1 MELEKKI
8 GKLLREK
15 DLTITTAESC
25 TGGLIA
31 NRITNVSGASD
42 YFEAGF
48 ITYSNRA
55 KTIFLSVP
63 ENVIKKRGAV
73 SPEVARLM
81 AEGARK
87 ATGGGIGLAV
97 TGIAGPSG
105 GTEEKP
111 VGTVYIGLSCG
122 FGTFVRHF
130 LFKGTRGKIKNQ
142 SSEAALTFVLDC
154 LEGRVE

>member
-15 DLTITTAESC
+15 GVTIATAESC

-31 NRITNVSGASD
+31 NRITDVSGASD

-48 ITYSNRA
+48 VTYSNRA
-55 KTIFLSVP
+55 KTVFLAVP
-63 ENVIKKRGAV
+63 ENVIKERGAV

-81 AEGARK
+81 ADGVKKVTGA
-87 ATGGGIGLAV
+87 GIGLAV
-97 TGIAGPSG
+97 TGIAGPTG

-111 VGTVYIGLSCG
+111 VGTVYIGISCG

-130 LFKGTRGKIKNQ
+130 LFSGTRRKIK
-142 SSEAALTFVLDC
+142 SRTSEAALTCVLDC

>member
-1 MELEKKI
+1 MELEKQI

-15 DLTITTAESC
+15 GLAIATAESC

-48 ITYSNRA
+48 VTYSNRA
-55 KTIFLSVP
+55 KTAFLAVP
-63 ENVIKKRGAV
+63 EDVVKKRGAV

-81 AEGARK
+81 AAGVKKVTGASL
-87 ATGGGIGLAV
+87 GLAV
-97 TGIAGPSG
+97 TGIAGPTG

-111 VGTVYIGLSCG
+111 VGTVYIGISTG

-130 LFKGTRGKIKNQ
+130 LFSGTRRKIK
-142 SSEAALTFVLDC
+142 SLTSEAALTFVLDY
-154 LEGRVE
+154 LEGRVQ

>member
-15 DLTITTAESC
+15 NLTMATAESC

-48 ITYSNRA
+48 ITYSNRT
-55 KTIFLSVP
+55 KTAFLAVS
-63 ENVIKKRGAV
+63 EDVIKNRGAV

-81 AEGARK
+81 AEGVKRV
-87 ATGGGIGLAV
+87 TGAGIGIAV
-97 TGIAGPSG
+97 TGIAGPTG
-105 GTEEKP
+105 GTQEKP
-111 VGTVYIGLSCG
+111 VGTVYIGISSGL
-122 FGTFVRHF
+122 GTFVRHF
-130 LFKGTRGKIKNQ
+130 LFSGTRRKIK
-142 SSEAALTFVLDC
+142 SRTSEAALTCVLDC

>member
-1 MELEKKI
+1 MELEKEI

-15 DLTITTAESC
+15 SLTIATAESC

-48 ITYSNRA
+48 VTYSNRA
-55 KTIFLSVP
+55 KTTFLAVP
-63 ENVIKKRGAV
+63 EDVVKKKGAV

-81 AEGARK
+81 AAGVKKVTGANL
-87 ATGGGIGLAV
+87 GLAV
-97 TGIAGPSG
+97 TGIAGPTG

-111 VGTVYIGLSCG
+111 VGTVYIGISCG

-130 LFKGTRGKIKNQ
+130 LFSGTRRKIK
-142 SSEAALTFVLDC
+142 SLTSEAALTFVLDY